1 MPGNLS
7 LSSVIGKLKPLAID
21 RFTRT
26 RHSTVLLL
34 PGITF
39 CVVVV
44 LAANYITDHYGSPAI
59 LCALLLGMAFNNI
72 AKYPEFARGLEFCG
86 KTVLR
91 CGVALLGV
99 RITFTQISELGIK
112 PLLIVA
118 AVVICTIAFSML
130 IAKLLK
136 IERIPAII
144 AGSGVAICGV
154 SAALA
159 VASVMPNNKETEKH
173 LLCTIVGITGLS
185 TIVMVVYPG
194 MMVSLG
200 FDPEQIGIF
209 LGASIHDVAQV
220 FGAGHMVSDQVAE
233 LATYTKMLRVSML
246 VPVVL
251 GLGFI
256 FRKSLLA
263 SLQTSQEGQPVG
275 SVISPRPSLLPLFL
289 VAFVILVVISNLQII
304 PASSTAFMGD
314 MSRLFLLI
322 AMAALGT
329 KTNLIEMWQVG
340 QKPFFLLLI
349 NTLFIGLLTYLLIL

>member
-1 MPGNLS
+1 MTNVS
-7 LSSVIGKLKPLAID
+7 AKFKPVAMDRLATL
-21 RFTRT
+21 RV
-26 RHSTVLLL
+26 STKLLL

-39 CVVVV
+39 CLVVV

-72 AKYPEFARGLEFCG
+72 SKYPEFSHGLEFCG

-99 RITFTQISELGIK
+99 RITFSQITELGIQ
-112 PLLIVA
+112 PVLVVFAVVA
-118 AVVICTIAFSML
+118 ATLVFSLL

-144 AGSGVAICGV
+144 AGAGVAICGV

-159 VASVMPNNKETEKH
+159 VASVLPSNKDTEKN
-173 LLCTIVGITGLS
+173 LLCTVVGITGLS

-194 MMVSLG
+194 LMVSLG
-200 FDPEQIGIF
+200 FSPEQVGLF

-220 FGAGHMVSDQVAE
+220 FGAGHMISDEVGE

-256 FRKSLLA
+256 YRNAVLESLKMSA
-263 SLQTSQEGQPVG
+263 TGQGVDSLKTPKPT
-275 SVISPRPSLLPLFL
+275 IFPLFL
-289 VAFVILVVISNLQII
+289 VAFVVLVVLSNLSVI
-304 PASSTAFMGD
+304 PAAPVEFMGD
-314 MSRLFLLI
+314 LSAVCLLV

-329 KTNLIEMWQVG
+329 KTNLIEMWHVG
-340 QKPFFLLLI
+340 RKPFLLLLL
-349 NTLFIGLLTYLLIL
+349 NTVFIGLLAYLLIQ

>member
-1 MPGNLS
+1 LINVS
-7 LSSVIGKLKPLAID
+7 AKLKPLLGHRAVSL
-21 RFTRT
+21 RA
-26 RHSTVLLL
+26 STMLLL

-39 CVVVV
+39 CMVVV

-72 AKYPEFARGLEFCG
+72 SKYPEFSRGLEFCG

-99 RITFTQISELGIK
+99 RITFNQITELGIQ
-112 PLLIVA
+112 PVLVVM
-118 AVVICTIAFSML
+118 AVVTATLAFSLL

-144 AGSGVAICGV
+144 AGAGVAICGV

-159 VASVMPNNKETEKH
+159 VASVLPSNKETEKH
-173 LLCTIVGITGLS
+173 LLCTVVGITGLS

-200 FDPEQIGIF
+200 FNPEQIGLF

-220 FGAGHMVSDQVAE
+220 FGAGHMISDEVGE

-256 FRKSLLA
+256 YRKAVLESLK
-263 SLQTSQEGQPVG
+263 
-275 SVISPRPSLLPLFL
+275 FL
-289 VAFVILVVISNLQII
+289 VAFVALVVLSNLSVI
-304 PASSTAFMGD
+304 PKASVAFMGD
-314 MSRLFLLI
+314 LSAVCLLV

-329 KTNLIEMWQVG
+329 KTNLIEMWKVG
-340 QKPFFLLLI
+340 QKPFLLLLL
-349 NTLFIGLLTYLLIL
+349 NTVFIGLLAYLLIQ

>member
-1 MPGNLS
+1 M
-7 LSSVIGKLKPLAID
+7 SSVIAKLKPLAVD
-21 RFTRT
+21 RFTKT

-72 AKYPEFARGLEFCG
+72 SKYPEFAKGLEFCG

-99 RITFTQISELGIK
+99 RITFSQITELGIQ
-112 PLLIVA
+112 PLLVVV
-118 AVVICTIAFSML
+118 AVVTCTLGFSML
-130 IAKLLK
+130 LGKLLK
-136 IERIPAII
+136 IERIPSII
-144 AGSGVAICGV
+144 AGAGVAICGV

-159 VASVMPNNKETEKH
+159 VASVLPNNKETEKH
-173 LLCTIVGITGLS
+173 LLCTVVGVTGLS

-194 MMVSLG
+194 LMVSLG
-200 FDPEQIGIF
+200 LNAEQIGIF

-251 GLGFI
+251 GLGFL
-256 FRKSLLA
+256 FRKALLA
-263 SLQTSQEGQPVG
+263 SLETSSQGQTDG
-275 SVISPRPSLLPLFL
+275 SAASPRPSLLPLFL
-289 VAFVILVVISNLQII
+289 VAFVVLVIISNLQII
-304 PASSTAFMGD
+304 PASSISLMGD

-349 NTLFIGLLTYLLIL
+349 NTIFIGLLTYLLIL

>member
-1 MPGNLS
+1 MTN
-7 LSSVIGKLKPLAID
+7 VTAKLKPVAIE
-21 RFTRT
+21 RLTTLRT
-26 RHSTVLLL
+26 STTLLL

-39 CVVVV
+39 CIVVV
-44 LAANYITDHYGSPAI
+44 LAANYITDQYGSPAI

-72 AKYPEFARGLEFCG
+72 SKYPEFSRGLEFCG

-99 RITFTQISELGIK
+99 RITFSQISELGIQ
-112 PLLIVA
+112 PVLVVF
-118 AVVICTIAFSML
+118 AVVIATLGFSVL
-130 IAKLLK
+130 VAKLLN

-144 AGSGVAICGV
+144 AGAGVAICGV

-159 VASVMPNNKETEKH
+159 VASVLPSNKETEKN
-173 LLCTIVGITGLS
+173 LLCTLVGITGLS

-200 FDPEQIGIF
+200 FNPEQIGLF

-220 FGAGHMVSDQVAE
+220 FGAGHMISDEVGE

-256 FRKSLLA
+256 YRNAVLESLKMSSA
-263 SLQTSQEGQPVG
+263 GQGVESLKGAKPT
-275 SVISPRPSLLPLFL
+275 LFPLFL
-289 VAFVILVVISNLQII
+289 VAFVALVVLSNLSVI
-304 PASSTAFMGD
+304 PTVAIDYMGD
-314 MSRLFLLI
+314 LSALCLLI

-329 KTNLIEMWQVG
+329 KTNLIEMWKLG
-340 QKPFFLLLI
+340 QKPFLLLLL
-349 NTLFIGLLTYLLIL
+349 NTLFIGLLAYLLIQ

>member
-1 MPGNLS
+1 LINVS
-7 LSSVIGKLKPLAID
+7 AKLKPLVSD
-21 RFTRT
+21 RFDALRA
-26 RHSTVLLL
+26 STMLLL
-34 PGITF
+34 PGIAF
-39 CVVVV
+39 CMVIV

-72 AKYPEFARGLEFCG
+72 SKYPEFSRGLEFCG

-99 RITFTQISELGIK
+99 RITFNQITELGIQ
-112 PLLIVA
+112 PVLVVM
-118 AVVICTIAFSML
+118 AVVTATLAFSLL

-144 AGSGVAICGV
+144 AGAGVAICGV

-159 VASVMPNNKETEKH
+159 VASVLPSNKETEKH
-173 LLCTIVGITGLS
+173 LLCTVVGITGLS

-200 FDPEQIGIF
+200 FNPEQIGLF

-220 FGAGHMVSDQVAE
+220 FGAGHMISDEVGE

-256 FRKSLLA
+256 YRKAVLESLKLSSA
-263 SLQTSQEGQPVG
+263 GQGIESLKGAKPT
-275 SVISPRPSLLPLFL
+275 IFPLFL
-289 VAFVILVVISNLQII
+289 VAFVALVVLSNLSVI
-304 PASSTAFMGD
+304 PTASVAFMGD
-314 MSRLFLLI
+314 LSAVCLLV

-329 KTNLIEMWQVG
+329 KTNLIEMWKVG
-340 QKPFFLLLI
+340 QKPFLLLLL
-349 NTLFIGLLTYLLIL
+349 NTVFIGLLAYLLIQ